1 MAGFASKPITAE
13 RLAAVISE
21 VLASADALPLLDERA
36 LTLLAVDIGDDGTL
50 DVVQLF
56 LAEAPRMTERLEQAI
71 VARNATL
78 LREVHTLASATRS
91 VGLLQVSQAAAD
103 IEHAM
108 ANTEPEADKLA
119 ELLALLSAGVA
130 RLAAWE
136 AAQHAVAKA
145 T

>member
-1 MAGFASKPITAE
+1 
-13 RLAAVISE
+13 
-21 VLASADALPLLDERA
+21 
-36 LTLLAVDIGDDGTL
+36 
-50 DVVQLF
+50 
-56 LAEAPRMTERLEQAI
+56 MTERLEQAI